1 MQPEHSGLLYSGMSR
16 QEWEAEIFGSDPQKA
31 CFYTTGTR
39 VATCVTQLIQLGSSW
54 YFPLNGSV
62 KQFQLE
68 KGMATSGLFRPLQH
82 EGLSHITP

>member
-1 MQPEHSGLLYSGMSR
+1 M
-16 QEWEAEIFGSDPQKA
+16 I
-31 CFYTTGTR
+31 GTR

-54 YFPLNGSV
+54 YFPLNGPV
-62 KQFQLE
+62 KQLQLE

>member
-1 MQPEHSGLLYSGMSR
+1 MSR
-16 QEWEAEIFGSDPQKA
+16 QEWESEIFGSDPQKA
-31 CFYTTGTR
+31 CFYIIGTR

-54 YFPLNGSV
+54 YFPLNGPV
-62 KQFQLE
+62 KQLQLE